1 MKAVRIATLLLVL
14 LLILLQ
20 YRWWFGTGGRQDV
33 AELKAKVVAQE
44 KDNEARKQRND
55 ALAAEVKDLT
65 DPASGGAAVEERARD
80 ELGMIK
86 PGETFYR
93 VINDKPAPTAD
104 APPPAPAAAA
114 DEAP

>member
-1 MKAVRIATLLLVL
+1 MKAVRTAILLLVL
-14 LLILLQ
+14 MLLWLQ
-20 YRWWFGTGGRQDV
+20 YRWWTGTGGRREV
-33 AELKAKVVAQE
+33 AELTTKVEAQQ
-44 KDNEARKQRND
+44 KDNEARRQRND

-93 VINDKPAPTAD
+93 VINDTSAPGAQSEKPAQPATAD
-104 APPPAPAAAA
+104 NAP
-114 DEAP
+114 